1 MLCKLRATGAN
12 FGRFYCCTKF
22 DVIHIKGFFNISF
35 RSLKIFLCIV
45 LRNGL
50 EDISCPSTL
59 LPPRLDR
66 RVLVVAPMTF
76 MMTQQRTRTICN
88 STLIAIFA
96 HLEII
101 ERANQIARMRN
112 FIISLNKGNS
122 SDRGYNCEA
131 KLQCEHF

>member
-1 MLCKLRATGAN
+1 M
-12 FGRFYCCTKF
+12 
-22 DVIHIKGFFNISF
+22 
-35 RSLKIFLCIV
+35 KIFLCIV
-45 LRNGL
+45 LQNGL

-101 ERANQIARMRN
+101 ERANQMARCEILSFHWTRETVLIEVIIVRPNSNVNFSEQFTFRECMRPSFEGSVN
-112 FIISLNKGNS
+112 MDL
-122 SDRGYNCEA
+122 
-131 KLQCEHF
+131 